1 MEKKWESLSP
11 DERSEEMFE
20 QWMAPKEVAF
30 KSQEAKKAYEKRAKR
45 IKDTIRLKVPDRVP
59 FWFMN
64 ADFFPCKHVGIT
76 FEKAMYDPEACA
88 EVNKKTFLDFQPD
101 MYFSPFDALHISGQ
115 AYEALDTRNMKWPGH
130 GVPVD
135 ASFQYI
141 EDEYMKADEYDAFL
155 SDMTDFTVRTLL
167 PRLFGKLEP
176 FGMLPPLNALSFALP
191 GMSAIFMAPAL
202 QTAFKAI
209 QQAGI
214 ESMKWFTAEDAFIK
228 EMSTLGFPMLIG
240 GATLS
245 PFDLISDFFRGMRG
259 AMLDMFREEEK
270 LIAATE
276 KVYPMLAASAIA
288 RAKMSGNPGVF
299 IPLHK
304 GADGFMN
311 SKQFEKFYWPGLK
324 KLILALIEEGLT
336 PMPFFE
342 GVYTSR
348 LEYLA
353 ELPQGKVLGI
363 FDNTDIHKVKEVL
376 GNIMCITGLMPV
388 SLLQVGTPE
397 KIKEYSK
404 ELIDVV
410 GKDGGFIMA
419 PKAAMSD
426 AEPER
431 VKVWAEYTREYG
443 VYK

>member
-1 MEKKWESLSP
+1 MENEWESLSP
-11 DERSEEMFE
+11 DERSEEMFNK
-20 QWMAPKEVAF
+20 WLYPKDVAF
-30 KSQEAKKAYEKRAKR
+30 KNHEAKESYEKKAKR
-45 IKDTIRLKVPDRVP
+45 IVDAIRLKVPDRVP

-64 ADFFPCKHVGIT
+64 ADFFPCKYTGVT
-76 FEKAMYDPEACA
+76 FKEAMYDTESCA
-88 EVNKKTFLDFQPD
+88 EVNKKTFLDFEPD

-115 AYEALDTRNMKWPGH
+115 AYEALDTKNHRWPGH
-130 GVPVD
+130 GVPIN
-135 ASFQYI
+135 ASFQYV
-141 EDEYMKADEYDAFL
+141 EGEYMKADEYDAFL
-155 SDMTDFTVRTLL
+155 DDMTDFTVRTLL

-176 FGMLPPLNALSFALP
+176 FNQLPPLNLLSFGLP
-191 GMSAIFMAPAL
+191 GVSALFMSQPL
-202 QTAFKAI
+202 QTAFNAL
-209 QQAGI
+209 QRAGM
-214 ESMKWFTAEDAFIK
+214 ESMKWFAAEDNFIK
-228 EMSTLGFPMLIG
+228 EMSTLGFPILIG
-240 GATLS
+240 GATLA

-259 AMLDMFREEEK
+259 AMLDMFREGEK
-270 LIAATE
+270 LLAATE

-311 SKQFEKFYWPGLK
+311 AQQFEKFYWPGLK
-324 KLILALIEEGLT
+324 KLILALIEEGLI

-348 LEYLA
+348 LEYLT
-353 ELPQGKVLGI
+353 ELPRGKVLGI
-363 FDNTDIHKVKEVL
+363 FDNTDIYKVKEIL
-376 GNIMCITGLMPV
+376 GDKMCITGLMPV

-397 KIKEYSK
+397 EIKAYSK

-419 PKAAMSD
+419 PKASISD
-426 AEPER
+426 AEPEQ
-431 VKVWAEYTREYG
+431 VKIWAEYTREYG